1 MPYLLH
7 PISKEELIEKFKA
20 IERQGWIPDAGRN
33 TNDGSMGNMLEELLG
48 VDENNLPIPNS
59 SEWELKSQRDD
70 TSSLVTLCHME
81 PSPRSM
87 SLIPNLLLPQY
98 GWRHQLA
105 GTKYPETEL
114 SFRATLTAGKWTR
127 GFSVELN
134 EQENKVQIVFDPTK
148 VKPQDAEWLET
159 VRQRVRDINKL
170 EVTPYWGFN
179 DLFAKARTKLYNC
192 FFVIGEQKREN
203 GIKYYH
209 YYKVLKL
216 SNLAFWKFLNAIG
229 QGELQVEFDA
239 RTGHNH
245 GAKFRIN
252 QAILPKLYENVEVVM
267 DMPKLREGISLFNE

>member
-20 IERQGWIPDAGRN
+20 IERQGWIPDNNRD
-33 TNDGSMGNMLEELLG
+33 TNDGAMGNLLEELLG

-59 SEWELKSQRDD
+59 SEWELKTQKDD

-81 PSPRSM
+81 PSPRSL

-98 GWRHQLA
+98 GWPHKEA
-105 GTKYPETEL
+105 GKKYPENEL
-114 SFRATLTAGKWTR
+114 SFRATLSAGRWTR

-134 EQENKVQIVFDPTK
+134 EQENRVQIIFNPNM

-159 VRQRVRDINKL
+159 VKDRVKDINKI

-179 DLFAKARTKLYNC
+179 DLFAKARTKLLNC
-192 FFVIGEQKREN
+192 FLVIGEQKRIN
-203 GIKYYH
+203 GIKHYH
-209 YYKVLKL
+209 YYKVYKL
-216 SNLAFWKFLNAIG
+216 SNLEFWKFLHAIG
-229 QGELQVEFDA
+229 RGELQVEFDA

-252 QAILPKLYENVEVVM
+252 QAILPTLYENVEIVV
-267 DMPKLREGISLFNE
+267 DMPKLRDNDTLI

>member
-20 IERQGWIPDAGRN
+20 IEGRGWIPDTGRE

-70 TSSLVTLCHME
+70 TNSLVTLFHMD

-87 SLIPNLLLPQY
+87 ILIPNLLLPQY

-105 GTKYPETEL
+105 GSKYPETEL
-114 SFRATLTAGKWTR
+114 SFRATLTSGKWTR

-134 EQENKVQIVFDPTK
+134 EQDNRVQIVFDPSK
-148 VKPQDAEWLET
+148 VGPQDSAWLET
-159 VRQRVRDINKL
+159 VKTRVKDINKL

-192 FFVIGEQKREN
+192 FFVIGEQKKEK
-203 GIKYYH
+203 GVKYYH
-209 YYKVLKL
+209 YYKVYKL

-229 QGELQVEFDA
+229 EGKLQVEFDA

-245 GAKFRIN
+245 GAKFRIH
-252 QAILPKLYENVEVVM
+252 QALLPKLYEDVEVVM
-267 DMPKLREGISLFNE
+267 DMPKLSDSVSLFRD